1 VTCGGE
7 EALPAGSGLGKR
19 LVEPCDSSYS
29 FRVKFPYNLTIG
41 NLWIAFQCLD
51 DLDNFISSHVSCMQ
65 PDGLGAKMGHQTR
78 MMTTIT
84 LSKDLKKL
92 DRG

>member
-1 VTCGGE
+1 
-7 EALPAGSGLGKR
+7 
-19 LVEPCDSSYS
+19 VEPCDSSYS

-65 PDGLGAKMGHQTR
+65 PDGLGAKMGHDGLGAKMGHQTR

>member
-1 VTCGGE
+1 
-7 EALPAGSGLGKR
+7 
-19 LVEPCDSSYS
+19 VEPCDSSYS